1 MNFLA
6 GTIEIYLI
14 AYYYVLN
21 KKKKIF
27 YYIIWLKGFMI
38 LVSGGIED
46 QAFGC
51 LVQLFKC

>member
-21 KKKKIF
+21 KKNF
-27 YYIIWLKGFMI
+27 FII
-38 LVSGGIED
+38 
-46 QAFGC
+46 
-51 LVQLFKC
+51 LFD

>member
-21 KKKKIF
+21 KKKKF
-27 YYIIWLKGFMI
+27 FII
-38 LVSGGIED
+38 
-46 QAFGC
+46 
-51 LVQLFKC
+51 LFD

>member
-21 KKKKIF
+21 KKKFF